1 MKAKGRRVGRRVVFD
16 RIKRERCRETKKKS
30 WEEPAKS
37 RKMDLTSNK
46 EKLTTA
52 TGICTKTENSEK
64 ARGGGVGGMVKGDHS
79 AKTGH
84 TVTLRAVLIQ
94 S

>member
-1 MKAKGRRVGRRVVFD
+1 MQGD
-16 RIKRERCRETKKKS
+16 KKKS

-52 TGICTKTENSEK
+52 TGICTKTENEK
-64 ARGGGVGGMVKGDHS
+64 ARGEEREGSGRDGE
-79 AKTGH
+79 
-84 TVTLRAVLIQ
+84 R
-94 S
+94 